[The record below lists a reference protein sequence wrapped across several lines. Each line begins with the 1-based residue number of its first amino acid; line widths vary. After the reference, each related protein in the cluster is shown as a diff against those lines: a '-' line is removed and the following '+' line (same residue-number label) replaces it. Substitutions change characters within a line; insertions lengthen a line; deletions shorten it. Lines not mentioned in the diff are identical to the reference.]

1 MIGPIRPTVFSIV
14 PKSGK
19 PLLRDCPV
27 SISTFPTSG
36 TRHHLLK
43 SLISGTVTFVT
54 PPSEFNHM
62 STPFSTSAT
71 NVNKMLEYA
80 IRGGCGRISTL
91 PACIQIWA
99 ESPRAISLLKQLS
112 YGVDFAGAPLST
124 SLGTQ
129 LVKSGVQLNV
139 LYGSTEIGLML
150 IMNPTHL
157 ERGTNAEEWMYIEFP
172 PEVNLRVV
180 SAPET
185 SFVEIQFLASE
196 SYRPAVCNIP
206 DVEGF
211 QTGDVFEAQPS
222 KERTWKFVG
231 TNDDTIIHSSTAKTT
246 PGPIEDTIQSH
257 EVVKG
262 VIAFGEGRDKVGIL
276 VEY

>member
-112 YGVDFAGAPLST
+112 YGVVLSF
-124 SLGTQ
+124 SPCRCSPNSQ
-129 LVKSGVQLNV
+129 LFSTFTGLRRRTAVNV
-139 LYGSTEIGLML
+139 VGNST
-150 IMNPTHL
+150 
-157 ERGTNAEEWMYIEFP
+157 RQK
-172 PEVNLRVV
+172 R
-180 SAPET
+180 
-185 SFVEIQFLASE
+185 
-196 SYRPAVCNIP
+196 
-206 DVEGF
+206 
-211 QTGDVFEAQPS
+211 
-222 KERTWKFVG
+222 
-231 TNDDTIIHSSTAKTT
+231 STAQCSVRIHRNWTHVDY
-246 PGPIEDTIQSH
+246 ESH
-257 EVVKG
+257 TSG
-262 VIAFGEGRDKVGIL
+262 TRH
-276 VEY
+276 

>member
-1 MIGPIRPTVFSIV
+1 MVWYC
-14 PKSGK
+14 
-19 PLLRDCPV
+19 L
-27 SISTFPTSG
+27 
-36 TRHHLLK
+36 
-43 SLISGTVTFVT
+43 
-54 PPSEFNHM
+54 
-62 STPFSTSAT
+62 
-71 NVNKMLEYA
+71 
-80 IRGGCGRISTL
+80 
-91 PACIQIWA
+91 
-99 ESPRAISLLKQLS
+99 SLLVVALRTLNFLARLQ
-112 YGVDFAGAPLST
+112 DFAGAPLST

-185 SFVEIQFLASE
+185 SFVEIQFLVRCRVTVTDIATFANKHIYILVRLLSRIDPLCAIFPMLRAF
-196 SYRPAVCNIP
+196 RPEMSSRLNPAR
-206 DVEGF
+206 
-211 QTGDVFEAQPS
+211 
-222 KERTWKFVG
+222 KERGSCKHCQLLCVYLYHAEGQLSVG